1 MSDSSSEPA
10 LDNGPVARASAWI
23 RAHRAPGGGM
33 VVSSNDR
40 TLYPE
45 VTGYLVPTL
54 LRHGDQETALAFA
67 RRLVSVQRPDGSFT
81 DPAGRASYAF
91 DTGQVIR
98 GFAAALP
105 FAPELEEPL
114 ARACR
119 WLVSSSSS
127 DGRLAVPTAA
137 EWSLG
142 RRGTISEAV
151 HLYALPG
158 LLQASDLLG
167 ERAWRVFTAK
177 SIDWY
182 AKNVELAEFARPNQL
197 THLYAY
203 VMEALIELGAGELA
217 AIGMKPVAERMTDAG
232 LVPAYH
238 DVSWCCSPGQM
249 QAAIVWAK
257 LGDRVRAERALSF
270 LRKFRNGTGGFFGSY
285 GPGADYFAA
294 DEPSWIAKFE
304 LDAEAALADR
314 STTPAKPR
322 PAAKANTPET
332 KITAVKTAKSAAAVA
347 APTPIQ
353 TPTTPAPNTGRRSST
368 ERNLAPDAWHD
379 AIVGAETPATVAARV
394 KSGKSPIWVRPILDA
409 TTSGE
414 SVLELGSGT
423 GELSA
428 VLARNGRRVAL
439 LDFSAASLAF
449 AGEVFDLA
457 GTSGD
462 ATEAD
467 VTAPLPFADDSFDV
481 VWSSGLLEHFA
492 PETQQKILQ
501 ESLRVARRAVVAL
514 VPNASSLPYRIGKA
528 LQERAG
534 TWSWGKE
541 DPITSLRP
549 AFERAGAVRV
559 TESTLAPEHA
569 TEFLN
574 GTSAEGLKAPIKAFF
589 ASLTETERDGLGQG
603 YLLVSIAEKRATTKP
618 KRVLAIVPNDPLAAY
633 AEAGYPDLTEYF
645 NPGRTFDEVVCLSPH
660 ERSAGTRY
668 GVKIVPTAPADF
680 ARACAEHQVGVIRAY
695 DLPSAALVAAH
706 RPPAVPFVVSVHDVD
721 PSRLPAVLPSA
732 DLWLPV
738 SRACGELLRS
748 RGADA
753 SKIVAFSNRIDPR
766 AFHPVAAKGEQAA
779 FDAAF
784 PGKVRVL
791 CVGRHSRQ
799 KNQDGVIE
807 ALARLG
813 PDYVGVFVGKGDVA
827 LTKRLALARGVADRC
842 HFVETVPNAELA
854 AWYRSAE
861 VMCTPSR
868 WEGFGVVFAEAA
880 ACGAAIVATDRAP
893 MNEFLTHGET
903 ALLVADPE
911 SAEGIADAIRAA
923 AARGPVR
930 DALHRNAP
938 NAARPF
944 TKDAVDATEVAAYDR
959 VFPRNRASDV
969 PATPSATTATI
980 APGTN
985 IAPTRS
991 VRQATPV
998 AQIPQVARNARVATA
1013 APDAATRGASVAD
1026 AGASPFKVHLLT
1038 PDLAGEWERVVLASP
1053 DAWLYHTIDEQA
1065 LLAEAWGGESLSF
1078 LLERHGRIVG
1088 VVPLQRWPWDRN
1100 TLWSTLMGPA
1110 GPALSRDL
1118 DAGEREEC
1126 LAFAHGVIAQMVALK
1141 KAKTVRMILPPLAP
1155 SARAEWSRPDNPLV
1169 KYGYRDE
1176 STRTSVVDL
1185 ARTEDEIFG
1194 GFCAPYRNRIRKA
1207 ERDGVVVVP
1216 ATGLADLDAY
1226 YALHVETYERTGV
1239 KPHPRAYFASI
1250 FRRFL
1255 ASGRADILFA
1265 MKDGRPISALNVATF
1280 GDAALYWTGAN
1291 SAEGL
1296 AAGAAK
1302 LLQWAGMRR
1311 AKARGAVVY
1320 EVGEVFDEADPDSKE
1335 NGLTTF
1341 KSRFGGTAA
1350 PFWKGVFTL

>member
-1 MSDSSSEPA
+1 MSDSSAEPA
-10 LDNGPVARASAWI
+10 AEAGPVARALSWI
-23 RAHRAPGGGM
+23 RSHRAQGGGM
-33 VVSSNDR
+33 VVSSRDR

-54 LRHGDQETALAFA
+54 LRHGEQETALAFA
-67 RRLVSVQRPDGSFT
+67 RRLVAAQRPDGSFT

-119 WLVSSSSS
+119 WLVSSSSPE
-127 DGRLAVPTAA
+127 GRLAVPTAA

-182 AKNVELAEFARPNQL
+182 AKNVELAEFDRPNQL
-197 THLYAY
+197 THLYGY
-203 VMEALIELGAGELA
+203 VMEALIELGAAELA
-217 AIGMKPVAERMTDAG
+217 AIGMKAVAERMTDAG

-238 DVSWCCSPGQM
+238 DVPWCCSPGQM
-249 QAAIVWAK
+249 QSAIVWAK
-257 LGDRVRAERALSF
+257 LGDRLRAERALSF
-270 LRKFRNGTGGFFGSY
+270 LRKFRNGTGGYFGSY

-294 DEPSWIAKFE
+294 DEPSWTAKFE
-304 LDAEAALADR
+304 LDAEAALADLAKT
-314 STTPAKPR
+314 SAKPQ
-322 PAAKANTPET
+322 AAKKPET
-332 KITAVKTAKSAAAVA
+332 VTVK
-347 APTPIQ
+347 PQ
-353 TPTTPAPNTGRRSST
+353 GT
-368 ERNLAPDAWHD
+368 ERNLDAAAWHE
-379 AIVGAETPATVAARV
+379 AIVGEETPATVAARV
-394 KSGKSPIWVRPILDA
+394 ANGASPIWVRPILAA
-409 TTSGE
+409 TKPGD

-428 VLARNGRRVAL
+428 VLARNGRKVTC
-439 LDFSAASLAF
+439 LDFSAESLAF
-449 AGEVFDLA
+449 AGRVFDLA
-457 GTSGD
+457 KAEGD
-462 ATEAD
+462 AVQAD
-467 VTAPLPFADDSFDV
+467 VTAPLPFADGAFDV
-481 VWSSGLLEHFA
+481 VWSSGLLEHF
-492 PETQQKILQ
+492 PSETQQKILA
-501 ESLRVARRAVVAL
+501 ESLRVARRAVIAL
-514 VPNASSLPYRIGKA
+514 VPNASSLPYRIGKS

-534 TWSWGKE
+534 VWSWGKE
-541 DPITSLRP
+541 DPIATLRP
-549 AFERAGAVRV
+549 AFLQAGAASV

-574 GTSAEGLKAPIKAFF
+574 GTTAEGLKAPIKAWL
-589 ASLTETERDGLGQG
+589 ASLTESERDGLGQG
-603 YLLVSIAEKRATTKP
+603 YLLVSVAEKRRTAAP
-618 KRVLAIVPNDPLAAY
+618 KRVLAIVPNDPLEAY
-633 AEAGYPDLTEYF
+633 AEAGYPDLTGYF
-645 NPGRTFDEVVCLSPH
+645 NPGGAFDEVVCLSPH
-660 ERSAGTRY
+660 EKSAGSRY
-668 GVKIVPTAPADF
+668 GVKIVPTAPKDF

-706 RPPAVPFVVSVHDVD
+706 RPQGVPFVVSVHDVD
-721 PSRLPAVLPSA
+721 PSRLPAVLPEA

-738 SRACGELLRS
+738 SRACGDLLRS
-748 RGADA
+748 RGADPA
-753 SKIVAFSNRIDPR
+753 KIVPFSNRIDPQV
-766 AFHPVAAKGEQAA
+766 FHPVASAGEQAA
-779 FDAAF
+779 FDALF
-784 PGKVRVL
+784 PGRIRIL

-799 KNQDGVIE
+799 KNQDGVVR
-807 ALARLG
+807 ALAKLG
-813 PDYVGVFVGKGDVA
+813 PNYVGVFVGKGEVA
-827 LTKRLALARGVADRC
+827 RTRQLAQELGVADRC
-842 HFVETVPNAELA
+842 RFIASVPNAELA

-880 ACGAAIVATDRAP
+880 ACGAAIVSTDRAP

-911 SAEGIADAIRAA
+911 SSDGIANAIRAA
-923 AARGPVR
+923 AARGRQR
-930 DALHRNAP
+930 DLLRRNAP

-944 TKDAVDATEVAAYDR
+944 AKEAVDAAEVAAYER
-959 VFPRNRASDV
+959 VFPRNRGRDAVARTVANTRAPVAAAAVEAAPSL
-969 PATPSATTATI
+969 TPHTAHTAHTATTATK
-980 APGTN
+980 
-985 IAPTRS
+985 
-991 VRQATPV
+991 ATK
-998 AQIPQVARNARVATA
+998 ATA
-1013 APDAATRGASVAD
+1013 AAATRPSHAAEVGAAT
-1026 AGASPFKVHLLT
+1026 FKVHLLT
-1038 PDLAGEWERVVLASP
+1038 PDMAGEWERVVLASP

-1078 LLERHGRIVG
+1078 LIETKGRIVG
-1088 VVPLQRWPWDRN
+1088 VVPLQRWPWDRR

-1110 GPALSRDL
+1110 GPALTRDL
-1118 DAGEREEC
+1118 DSGEREEA
-1126 LAFAHGVIAQMVALK
+1126 LAFAHGVIGQMVTLK
-1141 KAKTVRMILPPLAP
+1141 KAASVRMILPPLAP
-1155 SARAEWSRPDNPLV
+1155 SARAAWAKQENPLL
-1169 KYGYRDE
+1169 KHGYRDA

-1185 ARTEDEIFG
+1185 VRSEEEIFA

-1207 ERDGVVVVP
+1207 ERDGVIVVP
-1216 ATGLADLDAY
+1216 ANGTADVDAY

-1239 KPHPRAYFASI
+1239 KPHPRAYFESI

-1255 ASGRADILFA
+1255 STGRSDILFA

-1302 LLQWAGMRR
+1302 LLQWTGMRR

-1320 EVGEVFDEADPDSKE
+1320 EVGEVFDEATPETKE
-1335 NGLTTF
+1335 SGLTSF
-1341 KSRFGGTAA
+1341 KSRFGGTSV
-1350 PFWKGVFTL
+1350 PFWKGILGV